1 MDRAAAERSS
11 VRHQREPVRQ
21 LLGAE
26 HGAHESGVHQLAVG
40 PQHLHLQPQD
50 LQGDQRPFQAGRALD
65 RREEESFVQARVSH
79 QITSFFYNCIT
90 ATNPPILHCLNTLKE
105 DSLGWC

>member
-1 MDRAAAERSS
+1 MYCARYFCKPNKYFSVDRAAAERSS
-11 VRHQREPVRQ
+11 VRHQRESVRQ

-50 LQGDQRPFQAGRALD
+50 LQGDQRPLQAGRALD
-65 RREEESFVQARVSH
+65 RREEEGSVQARISH
-79 QITSFFYNCIT
+79 QLKFFF
-90 ATNPPILHCLNTLKE
+90 
-105 DSLGWC
+105 S